1 MIRQGGARLPLGP
14 RQDLPGDRLRVSPG
28 SRTER
33 NRGRGGQ
40 AGGPGGHAAPA
51 RPRRAPGE
59 PDLHPLR
66 LPHQGL
72 REVLERKLRIDGIRH
87 EALILKDSLGQLRKG
102 RVRAIKEQFGYKLP
116 VLLSARA
123 GLGRACRET
132 LFGDDA
138 EVDALVYSLYAD
150 VVSGR
155 VGADAVARI
164 MAAAGAYPDA
174 IRRTLEAID
183 AVPTADAVERIFIRV
198 EKRRPPAVFL
208 PWGPAACGLL
218 LVAGRAGAPWRGPH
232 RRRGRRP
239 RAGGRRPGTR
249 PRPMGDG
256 RAHPGHRSPR
266 ARGSRGAGDRGG
278 PRAPPRPR
286 GARCRSWGAAAPAAP
301 KGPVQG
307 ADYVQLVR
315 GWRDRG

>member
-1 MIRQGGARLPLGP
+1 MHVYRWDLDKTYLETDFESLRGLVRSAIEAAEAKRAVPGATPL
-14 RQDLPGDRLRVSPG
+14 LR
-28 SRTER
+28 
-33 NRGRGGQ
+33 
-40 AGGPGGHAAPA
+40 ALAAPPA
-51 RPRRAPGE
+51 NRIFILSGSPT
-59 PDLHPLR
+59 
-66 LPHQGL
+66 QL

-198 EKRRPPAVFL
+198 EKRRPPAVFSAL
-208 PWGPAACGLL
+208 GSRCVPVYSWWQAALVLHGAGHIDGEAAGRVLADVAQGRGRGPWEMAALSQDIVRRGHVAAEVLETVVGPAPLL
-218 LVAGRAGAPWRGPH
+218 DASRRAVQKLGE
-232 RRRGRRP
+232 RP
-239 RAGGRRPGTR
+239 P
-249 PRPMGDG
+249 
-256 RAHPGHRSPR
+256 
-266 ARGSRGAGDRGG
+266 
-278 PRAPPRPR
+278 
-286 GARCRSWGAAAPAAP
+286 PAAP